1 MTNVPGTVA
10 VFRPGWDGRPPPG
23 PLPRPRQLAA
33 AVLRFYRAPVSWLA
47 LAVTSLLLC
56 YGGGALMFWFHA
68 IALGE
73 GGPNIS
79 WHAHWLLD
87 STFGFLFL
95 TPVVFL
101 ALPLAA
107 WVAQWL
113 AGPGKQPLAWAYIGT
128 VAGVF
133 SLATV
138 PGPIA
143 HDTFVGRG
151 TWLANQVTHAI
162 GDPSAPLLPRHE
174 YPLIADLT
182 QQLGAAVPIYLA
194 LTALS
199 LLLVRWFVAGRA
211 VAALRRSSDAVG
223 RGGIR

>member
-1 MTNVPGTVA
+1 MTNLPGTVA
-10 VFRPGWDGRPPPG
+10 VFHPRQDSRPPPG
-23 PLPRPRQLAA
+23 PLPNPRRLVA

-47 LAVTSLLLC
+47 LVVTSLLLC

-79 WHAHWLLD
+79 WHVHWLLD
-87 STFGFLFL
+87 STFAFIGL
-95 TPVVFL
+95 TPIVFV

-107 WVAQWL
+107 WVAQRV
-113 AGPGKQPLAWAYIGT
+113 AGPGKTPLTWAYVGT
-128 VAGVF
+128 VAGLF

-151 TWLANQVTHAI
+151 TWLANQVTMAL
-162 GDPSAPLLPRHE
+162 GDPSAPLSPRHE

-182 QQLGAAVPIYLA
+182 QQLGAAVPIYLV
-194 LTALS
+194 LTMVS
-199 LLLVRWFVAGRA
+199 LIVVRWFVAGRA
-211 VAALRRSSDAVG
+211 VAAKRRASDRV
-223 RGGIR
+223 